1 MISETNT
8 TMTTSK
14 VLLYVQMAASIVPI
28 FAHIA
33 LLIMAWIQ
41 NNWMM
46 LAMIIPSIMMY
57 IASLVP
63 QILQYINQRQYEQKI
78 QNAQQSNSE
87 SQLSNIPDSN
97 VLYGQKYVENLPD
110 TLTPVSLETLLM
122 TRSDSSSTQL
132 PWKTVLHEWLKH
144 SNTDLLHTDL
154 LNFDYKSNSSVRKL
168 TQAKSAKNQLIA
180 PLGVGYNGYCY
191 IDLISNGPHALV
203 AGTTGSGK
211 SVLLTTWCLALAFQ
225 YSPQQLRFVF
235 LDFKGG
241 ATFDILSKLP
251 HAMGNVGDLN
261 LKHATRAL
269 RGLELE
275 LDRRER
281 LVSMQGCHNISQVT
295 PSEPSLLIVIDE
307 FHALK
312 DQLPD
317 YMPRLIRI
325 ASVGRSLGMHIIA
338 GTQNPLG
345 QVSADM
351 KANISINIC
360 LRVRD
365 SLQSQEL
372 LGTSHAAKISPN
384 TPGSAYYNI
393 GEGVEALRCAQSRNA
408 KRLVKAIQF
417 AGKFCYLEHS
427 KTLFSAPL
435 PSILSSKQLE
445 NYKYENYENKYFAK
459 KINQESVDSSASEES
474 VVIGLQDDSI
484 NLFEAKI
491 PLNLGNI
498 AIIGGRQQGKSTIL
512 RIISQKLQTQ
522 VYSANEITAQEA
534 DYIRDTAEP
543 VLIDDA
549 DELLDPLNTK
559 VAAISLQNRL
569 HCLGAPVILSAQSAR
584 YLRLPEQAPVRIIF
598 PTGDIGTDA
607 LLGIPSAL
615 SKTFSIEDY
624 QLPGRCVLVTP
635 GSANLTQIALP
646 N

>member
-63 QILQYINQRQYEQKI
+63 QILQYINQKQYEQKI
-78 QNAQQSNSE
+78 QNTQQSNSE
-87 SQLSNIPDSN
+87 SQLSNIHESN
-97 VLYGQKYVENLPD
+97 VIYGQKYVENLPD

-144 SNTDLLHTDL
+144 SDTDL
-154 LNFDYKSNSSVRKL
+154 LNFDYKSNSYVRKL
-168 TQAKSAKNQLIA
+168 TQTKSTKNQLIA
-180 PLGVGYNGYCY
+180 PLGIGYNGYCY

-251 HAMGNVGDLN
+251 HSMGNVGDLN
-261 LKHATRAL
+261 LRHATRAL

-365 SLQSQEL
+365 SLQ
-372 LGTSHAAKISPN
+372 
-384 TPGSAYYNI
+384 
-393 GEGVEALRCAQSRNA
+393 
-408 KRLVKAIQF
+408 
-417 AGKFCYLEHS
+417 
-427 KTLFSAPL
+427 
-435 PSILSSKQLE
+435 
-445 NYKYENYENKYFAK
+445 
-459 KINQESVDSSASEES
+459 
-474 VVIGLQDDSI
+474 
-484 NLFEAKI
+484 
-491 PLNLGNI
+491 
-498 AIIGGRQQGKSTIL
+498 
-512 RIISQKLQTQ
+512 
-522 VYSANEITAQEA
+522 
-534 DYIRDTAEP
+534 
-543 VLIDDA
+543 
-549 DELLDPLNTK
+549 
-559 VAAISLQNRL
+559 
-569 HCLGAPVILSAQSAR
+569 
-584 YLRLPEQAPVRIIF
+584 
-598 PTGDIGTDA
+598 
-607 LLGIPSAL
+607 
-615 SKTFSIEDY
+615 
-624 QLPGRCVLVTP
+624 
-635 GSANLTQIALP
+635 
-646 N
+646 

>member
-46 LAMIIPSIMMY
+46 LTMIIPSIMMY

-63 QILQYINQRQYEQKI
+63 QILQYINQKQYEQKI

-122 TRSDSSSTQL
+122 TRSDSSSAQL

-154 LNFDYKSNSSVRKL
+154 LNFDYKSNSSMRKL

-261 LKHATRAL
+261 LRHATRAL

-459 KINQESVDSSASEES
+459 KINQEGVDSSAIEES

-498 AIIGGRQQGKSTIL
+498 AIIGGRQ
-512 RIISQKLQTQ
+512 
-522 VYSANEITAQEA
+522 
-534 DYIRDTAEP
+534 
-543 VLIDDA
+543 
-549 DELLDPLNTK
+549 
-559 VAAISLQNRL
+559 
-569 HCLGAPVILSAQSAR
+569 
-584 YLRLPEQAPVRIIF
+584 
-598 PTGDIGTDA
+598 
-607 LLGIPSAL
+607 
-615 SKTFSIEDY
+615 
-624 QLPGRCVLVTP
+624 
-635 GSANLTQIALP
+635 
-646 N
+646 

>member
-46 LAMIIPSIMMY
+46 LTMIIPSIMMY

-63 QILQYINQRQYEQKI
+63 QILQYINQKQYEQKI

-122 TRSDSSSTQL
+122 TRSDSSSAQL

-154 LNFDYKSNSSVRKL
+154 LNFDYKSNSSMRKL

-261 LKHATRAL
+261 LRHATRAL

-459 KINQESVDSSASEES
+459 KINQEGVDSSAIEES

-534 DYIRDTAEP
+534 DYIRDTTKP

-569 HCLGAPVILSAQSAR
+569 HSLGAPVILSAQSAR

-635 GSANLTQIALP
+635 GTANLAQIALP